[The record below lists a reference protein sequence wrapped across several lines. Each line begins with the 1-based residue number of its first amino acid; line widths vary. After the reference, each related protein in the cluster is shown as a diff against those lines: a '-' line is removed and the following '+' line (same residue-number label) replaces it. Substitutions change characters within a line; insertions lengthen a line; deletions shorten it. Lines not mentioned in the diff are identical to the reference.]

1 MNTRKLSG
9 PNIYKFLINNITR
22 LTITWT
28 LVILLLTL
36 IPGRTLDQ
44 FSWFNI
50 ASYDKL
56 GHGILYGIYTF
67 LLIITFSKQT
77 KSYYFGSLACWGA
90 VGAAL
95 VLGLTMESFQSL
107 IPGRHF
113 DFEDLFAN
121 MIGTAAGLSIYN
133 FFIKFKP
140 AKLN

>member
-1 MNTRKLSG
+1 MNTKKLSG
-9 PNIYKFLINNITR
+9 ANIYKLLINNSTR

-36 IPGRTLDQ
+36 IPGKTLDE
-44 FSWFNI
+44 FNWFNI

-67 LLIITFSKQT
+67 LLIIAFSKQAN
-77 KSYYFGSLACWGA
+77 SYHFGSLACWGA
-90 VGAAL
+90 VGVAL

-107 IPGRHF
+107 IPGRYF
-113 DFEDLFAN
+113 DFEDLCAN
-121 MIGTAAGLSIYN
+121 MIGTAAGLAIFSC
-133 FFIKFKP
+133 FIKFKP